1 MLSGRRLVVVG
12 EVLITIGVL
21 LAGYVFYQVV
31 WTDRASAE
39 LQSAASEQQE
49 EAWRSPENPRA
60 VSLADDGDG
69 PVPFARIRIPEFGGD
84 FDYAI
89 VSGVTDADLDAGP
102 GHYPESQ
109 GPGEAG
115 NFALAGHRVG
125 RGAPFNDLGR
135 LAACDAIVIE
145 TADTWL
151 DYRVL
156 PTIGGEFGD
165 ASDPAAAKDAASACM
180 PRTITDR
187 LRSDAYKGV
196 PGRQIVDPSR
206 TDVLDPIPGGEA
218 AQDPRQLPL
227 LTLTTCHPQFS
238 AAERLIVHAVLVGT
252 TDKSDGGRPPAL
264 EGR

>member
-1 MLSGRRLVVVG
+1 MHPGRRLVLVG
-12 EVLITIGVL
+12 EVLITLGVV

-31 WTDRASAE
+31 WTNRASAT
-39 LQSAASEQQE
+39 LQSAASERLE
-49 EAWRSPENPRA
+49 EAWRAPENPRA
-60 VSLADDGDG
+60 VSLADDGDE
-69 PVPFARIRIPEFGGD
+69 PVPFVRIRIPEFGGD
-84 FDYAI
+84 FDYAV

-125 RGAPFNDLGR
+125 RGAPFNALGR
-135 LAACDAIVIE
+135 LAVCDAIIIE

-165 ASDPAAAKDAASACM
+165 APDPAAAMDSASACM
-180 PRTITDR
+180 PRDIIDR
-187 LRSDAYKGV
+187 LSTDYANV
-196 PGRQIVDPSR
+196 PGRQIVAPSH
-206 TDVLDPIPGGEA
+206 TDVLDPIPGREA
-218 AQDPRQLPL
+218 TQESRQLPL

-238 AAERLIVHAVLVGT
+238 AAERLIVHAVLVDT